1 MGPHRD
7 STFSGEGGEGVREGS
22 LWRGGEGSM
31 MRDRNVCRLS
41 SRNAERVWS
50 LRRLMMIKGADTLS
64 DLYREE
70 TVSLDRTV

>member
-1 MGPHRD
+1 
-7 STFSGEGGEGVREGS
+7 
-22 LWRGGEGSM
+22 

-41 SRNAERVWS
+41 ARNAEIVCGV
-50 LRRLMMIKGADTLS
+50 LGRLMMIKGADSLS